1 MTNNTSTSNNTSNV
15 VAKVFV
21 KKLAKREF
29 GAAVKFNGQ
38 WVTARAKQS
47 RSAVKAVEEV
57 LQKLGAPKVTFQVV
71 KVEPKVETTVET
83 KANNS
88 SKAFKLDSCKVETTV
103 EPKVETKANNS
114 SKAFKLDSCKVET
127 TVEPKVETKANNS
140 SKAFKLDSC
149 YAWAVAS
156 SAAVAKMLG
165 MIGVDD
171 AATLKAER
179 LIAYKVAY
187 VAASRASIK
196 GSVVGKVS
204 KFEKDLIA
212 AGREVVFLDAVREN
226 IKNAGFE
233 IAS

>member
-71 KVEPKVETTVET
+71 KVEPKVETTVEP
-83 KANNS
+83 
-88 SKAFKLDSCKVETTV
+88 KVETTV
-103 EPKVETKANNS
+103 EP
-114 SKAFKLDSCKVET
+114 KVET

>member
-71 KVEPKVETTVET
+71 KVEPKVETT
-83 KANNS
+83 
-88 SKAFKLDSCKVETTV
+88 
-103 EPKVETKANNS
+103 VETKANNS

>member
-103 EPKVETKANNS
+103 ET
-114 SKAFKLDSCKVET
+114 
-127 TVEPKVETKANNS
+127 KVETKANNS

>member
-57 LQKLGAPKVTFQVV
+57 LLKLGAPKVTFQVV
-71 KVEPKVETTVET
+71 KVEP
-83 KANNS
+83 
-88 SKAFKLDSCKVETTV
+88 
-103 EPKVETKANNS
+103 
-114 SKAFKLDSCKVET
+114 KVET

>member
-71 KVEPKVETTVET
+71 KVEPKVETT
-83 KANNS
+83 
-88 SKAFKLDSCKVETTV
+88 
-103 EPKVETKANNS
+103 
-114 SKAFKLDSCKVET
+114 
-127 TVEPKVETKANNS
+127 VETKANNS

>member
-71 KVEPKVETTVET
+71 KVEPKVETTVE
-83 KANNS
+83 
-88 SKAFKLDSCKVETTV
+88 
-103 EPKVETKANNS
+103 P
-114 SKAFKLDSCKVET
+114 KVET